1 MPQVTEVDDEEYDSV
16 DSSETSDGLRTD
28 DSGIDSITSPSSPSG
43 DDAGAGVLT
52 TLLEMKAT
60 GDTEAQGRNDVV
72 DLLYNCPYN
81 VQYVII

>member
-1 MPQVTEVDDEEYDSV
+1 MDDEEYDSV

-43 DDAGAGVLT
+43 EDAGAGVLT

-60 GDTEAQGRNDVV
+60 GESEIQGNNND
-72 DLLYNCPYN
+72 DDFS
-81 VQYVII
+81 I

>member
-1 MPQVTEVDDEEYDSV
+1 MLQVTEVDDEEYDSV

-43 DDAGAGVLT
+43 EDAGAGVLT

-60 GDTEAQGRNDVV
+60 GESEIQGNNND
-72 DLLYNCPYN
+72 DDFS
-81 VQYVII
+81 I